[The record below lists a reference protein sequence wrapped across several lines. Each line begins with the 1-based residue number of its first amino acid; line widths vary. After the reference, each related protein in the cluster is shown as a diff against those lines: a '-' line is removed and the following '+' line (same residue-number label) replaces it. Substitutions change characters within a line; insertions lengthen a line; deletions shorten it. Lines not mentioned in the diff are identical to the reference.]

1 MSGKAFKGRGK
12 GLPSSSPAAVAAAAA
27 AAKSSLVP
35 SSNSSAAT
43 GGLSPRGPVD
53 GPPLAKMRRTG
64 GDDDADTDADMF
76 EEADAP
82 APSFVPVT
90 PDISAMFASLVRSA
104 EGNAR
109 SNRDLGIKMDTLNAS
124 VANLQKDTDSKFN
137 QVHAL
142 LRTQNDR
149 IDAIT
154 SAASSAS
161 PPPPSDAALLD
172 MKAKIDNLE
181 TLVQALRV
189 DPPAAVAWPRPAP
202 GAATSSSAAGDF
214 PVGSRP
220 SSLRPNVVWVKGLST
235 NLDSKILR
243 SLADQTIA
251 AIPEHFDAKATSDI
265 RGFGRQ
271 FLLNLRDGE
280 TARKVVEHFRDNELI
295 VRHPTSGAEQSL
307 KVARDLSLDLRL
319 KNRLLGLLWVK
330 VTAHK
335 AGIKLSNNRGAL
347 WAMESNGE
355 VWDLFSAVA
364 DCSGAAPTVSIKA
377 NADNLLHYNID
388 PALYNQW
395 VLDAVGEVMAST
407 SVSRFRPGR

>member
-1 MSGKAFKGRGK
+1 
-12 GLPSSSPAAVAAAAA
+12 
-27 AAKSSLVP
+27 
-35 SSNSSAAT
+35 
-43 GGLSPRGPVD
+43 
-53 GPPLAKMRRTG
+53 MRRTG
-64 GDDDADTDADMF
+64 GDDDAGTDTDMF
-76 EEADAP
+76 EGADAP
-82 APSFVPVT
+82 VPPTVTVPDTPAP
-90 PDISAMFASLVRSA
+90 PDIPAMLASLVRSA
-104 EGNAR
+104 EGNAL
-109 SNRDLGIKMDTLNAS
+109 SNRDLAIKMDSVAAS
-124 VANLQKDTDSKFN
+124 VATLQLDTDTKFN

-142 LRTQNDR
+142 LKTQNDR

-154 SAASSAS
+154 SAASSAP

-189 DPPAAVAWPRPAP
+189 VPPAAVAWPRPAT
-202 GAATSSSAAGDF
+202 GAADSSPAAGDS
-214 PVGSRP
+214 PLGSRP
-220 SSLRPNVVWVKGLST
+220 SSLRPNIVWVKGLST
-235 NLDSKILR
+235 NVDSKILR
-243 SLADQTIA
+243 SLADQAIA
-251 AIPEHFDAKATSDI
+251 AIPSHFDAKATSDI

-271 FLLNLRDGE
+271 FLISLRDAE
-280 TARKVVEHFRDNELI
+280 TARKVVEHFRSNELI
-295 VRHPTSGAEQSL
+295 VRHPTSGDTQHM

-335 AGIKLSNNRGAL
+335 ASIRLSNNRGAL

-364 DCSGAAPTVSIKA
+364 DCSGATPTVSIKT
-377 NADNLLHYNID
+377 NADNLLHYDID

-395 VLDAVGEVMAST
+395 VSDAVGEVMASN